1 MATNQCQQNYKMSDK
16 EIKVPNIGEFKDV
29 EVIEVLVSNGQSV
42 SKNDPLI
49 TIESDKSSVEIP
61 ASFDGKVKSV
71 KIKVGDRV
79 SEGDLILTVE
89 QSGEEEKNIEQKTIK
104 EEDEPVANQNQVET
118 IAKVNPAQNT
128 IKKDNSE
135 VSSAS
140 PKVRKFAR
148 ELGVNINEI
157 VGSERQ
163 GRIVEDDVKNFIS
176 SKINKA
182 PDKTEAQPKKIIS
195 EFSHSDFGE
204 IEVKDMPRVK
214 KLASTYLVNSW
225 TTIPHVTN
233 HDEADITEMEDFRTS
248 LTDMYTGERKKI
260 TPLAFII
267 KALVA
272 SLKKFPSF
280 NSSID
285 DIENGKI
292 TIKKYFHVGIAV
304 DTPHGLMVPK
314 IRSADNKSISYIS
327 NELKTV
333 SDQCRNLKIDKKEFF
348 GGSMTI
354 TSLGGIG
361 GSFFTPIIN
370 YPEVAILGVGKAQK
384 KQIFIN
390 GKFETRTMLPLSLS
404 YDHRIIDGA
413 EAARF
418 NNDLKE
424 NLGKN
429 FAYKLAV

>member
-1 MATNQCQQNYKMSDK
+1 MSDK

-42 SKNDPLI
+42 LKNDPLI

-61 ASFDGKVKSV
+61 ASFNGKVKSV
-71 KIKVGDRV
+71 NIKVGDKV
-79 SEGDLILTVE
+79 SEGDLILILESASETK
-89 QSGEEEKNIEQKTIK
+89 EKIQGKSPIENEFKKIQIIKPEIQKTLI
-104 EEDEPVANQNQVET
+104 NQS
-118 IAKVNPAQNT
+118 KVTNISP
-128 IKKDNSE
+128 
-135 VSSAS
+135 AS
-140 PKVRKFAR
+140 PKARKFAR
-148 ELGVNINEI
+148 ELGVDINQV
-157 VGSERQ
+157 VGSEKS
-163 GRIVEDDVKNFIS
+163 GRVIEDDIKKFVS
-176 SKINKA
+176 SKTKNVEETKENKLN
-182 PDKTEAQPKKIIS
+182 KIKN
-195 EFSHSDFGE
+195 EFEHSDFGE
-204 IEVKDMPRVK
+204 IEVKDIPRVK
-214 KLASTYLVNSW
+214 KLSSTYLVNSW

-233 HDEADITEMEDFRTS
+233 HDEVDITEMEDFRNS
-248 LTDMYTGERKKI
+248 LTDMYTGEKKKI
-260 TPLAFII
+260 TPLAFLV
-267 KALVA
+267 KALVV
-272 SLKKFPSF
+272 SLKKFPNF

-292 TIKKYFHVGIAV
+292 TLKKYFHIGIAV

-314 IRSADNKSISYIS
+314 IRNADNKNISYIG
-327 NELKTV
+327 NELKKV
-333 SDQCRNLKIDKKEFF
+333 SDECRNLKINKKEFF

-370 YPEVAILGVGKAQK
+370 YPEVAILGVGKSQA
-384 KQIFIN
+384 KQILIN
-390 GKFETRTMLPLSLS
+390 GKFKVRTILPISLS

>member
-1 MATNQCQQNYKMSDK
+1 MAINQCQQNYKMSDK
-16 EIKVPNIGEFKDV
+16 EIKVPNIGEFKEV
-29 EVIEVLVSNGQSV
+29 EVIEVLVSDGQSL

-61 ASFDGKVKSV
+61 SSVNGKIKSV
-71 KIKVGDRV
+71 KIKVGDKV
-79 SEGDLILTVE
+79 SQGDLILTLE
-89 QSGEEEKNIEQKTIK
+89 ESIEEEKNIEKETIK
-104 EEDEPVANQNQVET
+104 EVEPVINQKHEEK
-118 IAKVNPAQNT
+118 IEKVNPPQNL

-135 VSSAS
+135 LSSAS

-157 VGSERQ
+157 AGSERQ
-163 GRIVEDDVKNFIS
+163 GRVVEDDIKNFIS
-176 SKINKA
+176 TKINKT
-182 PDKTEAQPKKIIS
+182 PDKIETQPKKIVS

-204 IEVKDMPRVK
+204 IEIKDMPRVK
-214 KLASTYLVNSW
+214 KLASTYLANSW

-233 HDEADITEMEDFRTS
+233 HDEADITEMEDFRAS

-267 KALVA
+267 KALVS

-314 IRSADNKSISYIS
+314 IRNADNKNISYIS

>member
-1 MATNQCQQNYKMSDK
+1 MSDK

-29 EVIEVLVSNGQSV
+29 EIIEVLVSNGQSV

-61 ASFDGKVKSV
+61 SAFEGKVKSV
-71 KIKVGDRV
+71 NIKVGDKV
-79 SEGDLILTVE
+79 SEGDTILIIENSEEVKPNI
-89 QSGEEEKNIEQKTIK
+89 QGKPKIKKEEEKTQTKK
-104 EEDEPVANQNQVET
+104 ET
-118 IAKVNPAQNT
+118 KVNDTAKQNF
-128 IKKDNSE
+128 IEKNVSE
-135 VSSAS
+135 VSMAS

-148 ELGVNINEI
+148 ELGVDINKI
-157 VGSERQ
+157 NGSLRQ
-163 GRIVEDDVKNFIS
+163 GRVVESDVKNFIS
-176 SKINKA
+176 SKFNKLT
-182 PDKTEAQPKKIIS
+182 DVTEAKPKKIKS

-204 IEVKDMPRVK
+204 VEVKDMPRVK
-214 KLASTYLVNSW
+214 KIASTYLVNSW

-233 HDEADITEMEDFRTS
+233 HDELDITEMDEFRKS
-248 LTDMYTGERKKI
+248 LTDMYTGDKKKI
-260 TPLAFII
+260 TPLAFIV
-267 KALVA
+267 KALA
-272 SLKKFPSF
+272 SSLKKFPSF

-292 TIKKYFHVGIAV
+292 TIKKYFHIGIAV

-314 IRSADNKSISYIS
+314 IRNANNKNISHIS
-327 NELKTV
+327 SELKTV
-333 SDQCRNLKIDKKEFF
+333 SEQCKNLKIDKKEFF

-370 YPEVAILGVGKAQK
+370 FPEVAILGVGKSQK
-384 KQIFIN
+384 KQIFID
-390 GKFETRTMLPLSLS
+390 GKFETRTMLPISLS

-429 FAYKLAV
+429 FAYKLAI